1 MALRCKDA
9 VILLF
14 LLASF
19 TDVSLS
25 FDPLDDFVMSESVQR
40 AAEFER
46 WTIKHKKTY
55 ATAEEYNWRL
65 RVYTANHYYVK
76 RLNEGHGPATEF
88 ELNQFADLTFA
99 EFKRI
104 YLSSSSQHCRATT
117 GNFQMPVK
125 KNNVEDPVAI
135 DWRKR
140 NVITPV
146 RDQGSCG
153 SCWAF
158 SATSC
163 LSAHL
168 ALKTGQL
175 ISLSKQQLL
184 DCSRSFNN
192 RGCKGGLPS
201 QAFEYI
207 KYNGGIESE
216 SNYNYTAKDG
226 VCRFNSSLVA
236 ATVSDVVNIT
246 KDAEGDIGTAVANVG
261 PVSIAFEVTK
271 SFQHY
276 KKGVYQGEIEVC
288 SQSPDKVNHAVLVV
302 GYNQTKLGEEYW
314 IVKNS
319 WSASWGMDG
328 YFWIR
333 RGHNA
338 CGLATCASYPIV

>member
-207 KYNGGIESE
+207 RYNGGIESE
-216 SNYNYTAKDG
+216 RDYPYKDREEK
-226 VCRFNSSLVA
+226 CHFKPSLVA
-236 ATVSDVVNIT
+236 ATVTGVVNFT
-246 KDAEGDIGTAVANVG
+246 QGAEDDIAVALANIG
-261 PVSIAFEVTK
+261 PVSIGIHSTK
-271 SFQHY
+271 SFATY
-276 KKGVYQGEIEVC
+276 KKGIYQGKLC
-288 SQSPDKVNHAVLVV
+288 SKNPRKINHAVLIV
-302 GYNQTKLGEEYW
+302 GYDQTASGEKYW
-314 IVKNS
+314 IGKNS
-319 WSASWGMDG
+319 WGTNWGMNG

-338 CGLATCASYPIV
+338 CGLATCASYPVV

>member
-1 MALRCKDA
+1 MALLSKGFA
-9 VILLF
+9 LFF

-19 TDVSLS
+19 TVALPFSPSDDEVMAES
-25 FDPLDDFVMSESVQR
+25 FNMWMKKYE
-40 AAEFER
+40 
-46 WTIKHKKTY
+46 KTY
-55 ATAEEYNWRL
+55 STMEEYNERL
-65 RVYTANHYYVK
+65 RVYTSNYYYIEQ
-76 RLNEGHGPATEF
+76 LNKEHGPHTEY
-88 ELNQFADLTFA
+88 ELNQFSDLTFA
-99 EFKRI
+99 EFKKI
-104 YLSSSSQHCRATT
+104 YLTEPQHCSATN
-117 GNFQMPVK
+117 GNFQKPV
-125 KNNVEDPVAI
+125 NARDPVAV
-135 DWRKR
+135 DWREK

-146 RDQGSCG
+146 KDQGKCG
-153 SCWAF
+153 SCWTF
-158 SATSC
+158 STTGC
-163 LSAHL
+163 LEAHH
-168 ALKTGQL
+168 AIKTGQL
-175 ISLSKQQLL
+175 ISLSEQQLV
-184 DCSRSFNN
+184 DCAGAFNN
-192 RGCKGGLPS
+192 HGCNGGLPS